1 MTPSAAIPK
10 FEYRYGMAFDVYAMG
25 FSNRPWA
32 ETLEILEAFSIKRLA
47 DIRTVPGSRHTP
59 QFNLQ
64 HLQEALPK
72 AGIDYFHL
80 KDLGGFRKP
89 LKTSSANAGWKNS
102 GFRGYA
108 DYMQT
113 DRFREALQRLIEL
126 LTEEKTVYCCTEAV
140 FWRCHRQL
148 VSDAL
153 VVRGYTVGNIFNPTK
168 VDSHKLTEGVSVVG
182 ETITYPGNSQE
193 TLIRSLPL

>member
-1 MTPSAAIPK
+1 MD
-10 FEYRYGMAFDVYAMG
+10 FDAYAMG
-25 FSNRPWA
+25 FSNRSWA
-32 ETLEILEAFSIKRLA
+32 ETLEILHTLEIKRLA
-47 DIRTVPGSRHTP
+47 DIRTLPGSRHTP

-64 HLQEALPK
+64 HLAEALPK
-72 AGIDYFHL
+72 AGIDYVHL

-89 LKTSSANAGWKNS
+89 LATSNANAGWKNS

-113 DRFREALQRLIEL
+113 DRFRAALLR
-126 LTEEKTVYCCTEAV
+126 LTELITEKRTVYCCTEAV

-153 VVRGYTVGNIFNPTK
+153 VVRGYRVGNIFSQTK
-168 VDSHKLTEGVSVVG
+168 VESHELTKGASVVG
-182 ETITYPGNSQE
+182 ETITYPS
-193 TLIRSLPL
+193 

>member
-1 MTPSAAIPK
+1 MP
-10 FEYRYGMAFDVYAMG
+10 FDVYAMG
-25 FSNRPWA
+25 FSNRSWS
-32 ETLEILEAFSIKRLA
+32 ETLEILQAFEIKRLS
-47 DIRTVPGSRHTP
+47 DIRTLPGSRHTP

-64 HLQEALPK
+64 HLKDALPK

-89 LKTSSANAGWKNS
+89 LKTSDANAGWKNS

-108 DYMQT
+108 DYMQS
-113 DRFREALQRLIEL
+113 DRFREALQHLIEL
-126 LTEEKTVYCCTEAV
+126 IDEKRTVYCCTEAV

-153 VVRGYTVGNIFNPTK
+153 IVRGYTVGNIFSQTK
-168 VDSHKLTEGVSVVG
+168 VEGHQLTEGARVVG
-182 ETITYPGNSQE
+182 ETITYPSNFSE
-193 TLIRSLPL
+193 S

>member
-1 MTPSAAIPK
+1 MD
-10 FEYRYGMAFDVYAMG
+10 FDAYAMG
-25 FSNRPWA
+25 FSNRSWA
-32 ETLEILEAFSIKRLA
+32 ETLEILQTFQIKQLA
-47 DIRTVPGSRHTP
+47 DIRTLPASRHTP

-64 HLQEALPK
+64 HLKEALPK
-72 AGIDYFHL
+72 AGIDYLHL

-89 LKTSSANAGWKNS
+89 LAASNANAAWKNS

-113 DRFREALQRLIEL
+113 DRFREAFLR
-126 LTEEKTVYCCTEAV
+126 LTELIGERRTVYCCTEAV

-153 VVRGYTVGNIFNPTK
+153 VVRGYIVGNIFSHTK
-168 VDSHKLTEGVSVVG
+168 VEKHELTEGARVVDG
-182 ETITYPGNSQE
+182 TITYPSDSE
-193 TLIRSLPL
+193 KL